1 MDHPPEKP
9 QDTVDD
15 DVLSITSSYEMLS
28 ALFDFEAVKQER
40 NFAIKRYKNATYR
53 GQLNQEIGI
62 RKDER

>member
-1 MDHPPEKP
+1 MDHTTEKP

>member
-53 GQLNQEIGI
+53 G
-62 RKDER
+62 